1 MKNTSFSPQTHIFLW
16 DLHEVILE
24 KNRRNWVTLCIQF
37 NRKWELIRKLN
48 TKSIKIFLTFALERM
63 KIIKKQ
69 MVSEELI
76 EAARTNNNEALIEL
90 ITAVCS
96 AYRPISG
103 TIQIMN
109 ELSALGYKHHLG
121 SNIGKTVFDN
131 CLIKYPQIFTMFESY
146 AIPFNKTETDI
157 IKKPHPEFFLAH
169 IQKHNLPAEN
179 FIFIDDRPANIL
191 AAQSVGMHAIQFKN
205 AEQLRKKLAKHL
217 II

>member
-1 MKNTSFSPQTHIFLW
+1 MKNKTFSPQTHIFLW
-16 DLHEVILE
+16 DLHDVILE
-24 KNRRNWVTLCIQF
+24 KNMRHWISLCLRF

-76 EAARTNNNEALIEL
+76 AAARENNNDALIEL
-90 ITAVCS
+90 ATTICS
-96 AYRPISG
+96 AYAPIPG
-103 TIQIMN
+103 TINIMN
-109 ELSALGYKHHLG
+109 ELTERGYKHHLG

-131 CLIKYPQIFTMFESY
+131 CLIQYPHIFTVFESY

-169 IQKHNLPAEN
+169 IHKHNLPAN
-179 FIFIDDRPANIL
+179 QFIFIDDKLTNVI

-205 AEQLRKKLAKHL
+205 AIQLRKEL
-217 II
+217 IKKSII